1 MSEVYIPDNLFGGH
15 IMPKVDDSLVV
26 ASGQG
31 VLARGTLLGLVTATG
46 KAKVVSKSASD
57 GSEKVYAVLAENV
70 DTTNGDVLAPVYLT
84 GEFNENALTV
94 AEGDTVADHKASAR
108 AVGIFIKSTLSVG
121 R

>member
-1 MSEVYIPDNLFGGH
+1 MSEVYIPDNLFAGH
-15 IMPKVDDSLVV
+15 VMPKVDDSLIV

-46 KAKVVSKSASD
+46 KAKVVSKTAND
-57 GSEKVYAVLAENV
+57 GSEKVYAVLAENI

-94 AEGDTVADHKASAR
+94 AAGNTVAEHKASAR
-108 AVGIFIKSTLSVG
+108 AVGIFIKSTLSV
-121 R
+121 